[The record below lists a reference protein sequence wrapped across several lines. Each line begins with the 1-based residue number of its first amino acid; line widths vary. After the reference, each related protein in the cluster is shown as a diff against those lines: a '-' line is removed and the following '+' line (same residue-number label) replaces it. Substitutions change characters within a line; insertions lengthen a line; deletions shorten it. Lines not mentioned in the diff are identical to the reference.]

1 MAGHENIP
9 VNNGAVLNISGILKH
24 VVSSAAEAEIGGL
37 FINVKAAIPIRQTL
51 IKMGHPQPPTPMQ
64 TDNSTA
70 HALMTNKIRPKA
82 LKSMEMRFNFL
93 KRCQAQEQF
102 RFYWAPGI
110 WNLADYFTKH
120 HAPSHRNTGSI
131 YLTSPDDPEYTKLF
145 QIQTSSL
152 IMLLSMQHFIKT
164 RVRLTC
170 L

>member
-1 MAGHENIP
+1 M
-9 VNNGAVLNISGILKH
+9 
-24 VVSSAAEAEIGGL
+24 VSSAAVAEIGGL

-51 IKMGHPQPPTPMQ
+51 IEMGHPQPPTPMQ
-64 TDNSTA
+64 TNNSTA
-70 HALMTNKIRPKA
+70 HALITNKIRPKA

-93 KRCQAQEQF
+93 KCCQAQEQF

-110 WNLADYFTKH
+110 WILADYFTKH
-120 HAPSHRNTGSI
+120 HAPSHHGNTRSL

-145 QIQTSSL
+145 QRQTSNL
-152 IMLLSMQHFIKT
+152 NMLLSMQHFIKI